1 MGVISCKYEYL
12 TDKARAILD
21 NRCGYRDNTLFPK
34 IDELSTSKIN
44 PIDVVSTEI
53 LYCGKYEI
61 CDFLINHYAE
71 MFSRSDYRL
80 LLNLVRQIKTT
91 GFPIIDIDKK
101 EQLSRV
107 TYKLVGDMNYC
118 VWLCASPE
126 DIYSFYIKDYIPKAD
141 KIKPGYADE
150 CPNFKEKSEM
160 AFEDYREKYITDVS
174 IPNEAIILCD
184 LGISGSL
191 IAFNNHSL

>member
-1 MGVISCKYEYL
+1 MGVITCKYEYL

-34 IDELSTSKIN
+34 IAELSTSSTN
-44 PIDVVSTEI
+44 PLDVVSTEI

-61 CDFLINHYAE
+61 CDFLINHYSE
-71 MFSRSDYRL
+71 VLSRSDYRL

-101 EQLSRV
+101 EQISRI
-107 TYKLVGDMNYC
+107 TNKLVGSLDHC
-118 VWLCASPE
+118 VWLCALPE
-126 DIYSFYIKDYIPKAD
+126 DIYDFYIKDYIPRAD
-141 KIKPGYADE
+141 KIQPGYAE
-150 CPNFKEKSEM
+150 KCPDFFTKAELSLD
-160 AFEDYREKYITDVS
+160 DYTEKYIEKIS
-174 IPNEAIILCD
+174 IPENAVILCD

-191 IAFNNHSL
+191 IAFDN